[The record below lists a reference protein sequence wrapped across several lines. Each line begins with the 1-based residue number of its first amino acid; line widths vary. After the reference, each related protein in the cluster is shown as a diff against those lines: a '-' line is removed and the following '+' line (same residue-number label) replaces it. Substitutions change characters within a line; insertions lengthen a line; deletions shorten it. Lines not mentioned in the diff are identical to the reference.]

1 MSNTTNQP
9 ASPATEPQ
17 QPRPSTKHWTK
28 RWWFRALVVCLILL
42 TYTGWQMWDINRFGY
57 SDDGSSA
64 DCAIVLG
71 AAAYNNN
78 PSPVFKERINH
89 AILLL
94 KQNRIKSIILTGG
107 YGDKAEYSESEVART
122 YCLEN
127 GVLPHQ
133 IHIEK
138 TSQTT
143 KENIQE
149 ANSIMEQQSFKTA
162 LIVSDPWHL
171 KRACNIAE
179 HYNITAKPSATTT
192 TLFTSKET
200 KTKFIWKEFLY
211 LHLWKFN

>member
-1 MSNTTNQP
+1 
-9 ASPATEPQ
+9 
-17 QPRPSTKHWTK
+17 
-28 RWWFRALVVCLILL
+28 
-42 TYTGWQMWDINRFGY
+42 MWDIHRFGHT
-57 SDDGSSA
+57 DDGSLA
-64 DCAIVLG
+64 DCAVVLG
-71 AAAYNNN
+71 AAAYNDA

-94 KQNRIKSIILTGG
+94 KQKRVKSIILTGG
-107 YGDKAEYSESEVART
+107 YGEKAEFAESEVART

-143 KENIQE
+143 KENLAE
-149 ANSIMEQQSFKTA
+149 TSTIMQKQGFKSA

-171 KRACNIAE
+171 KRACNISKYYKINA
-179 HYNITAKPSATTT
+179 NPSATTT
-192 TLFTSKET
+192 TLYTSQES

-211 LHLWKFN
+211 LHLWRFN

>member
-1 MSNTTNQP
+1 MSDPTTQQE
-9 ASPATEPQ
+9 STEEET
-17 QPRPSTKHWTK
+17 RPNSKHWSK
-28 RWWFRALVVCLILL
+28 RWLFRIIVVCILL
-42 TYTGWQMWDINRFGY
+42 ATYTGWQMWDIARFGHT
-57 SDDGSSA
+57 DDGSSA

-71 AAAYNNN
+71 AAAYNKT

-143 KENIQE
+143 KENIKE
-149 ANSIMEQQSFKTA
+149 ANTIMQNQSFKTA

-171 KRACNIAE
+171 KRACSIAK
-179 HYNITAKPSATTT
+179 HYKITAKPSATTT
-192 TLFTSKET
+192 TLYTSKET

-211 LHLWKFN
+211 LHLWRFN

>member
-1 MSNTTNQP
+1 MSDPTTQP
-9 ASPATEPQ
+9 ETSQEET
-17 QPRPSTKHWTK
+17 RPSSKHWTK
-28 RWWFRALVVCLILL
+28 RWLLRALVLCLLL
-42 TYTGWQMWDINRFGY
+42 AAYSGWQMWDIDHFGH
-57 SDDGSSA
+57 SDDRSTA

-71 AAAYNNN
+71 AAAWHNT

-94 KQNRIKSIILTGG
+94 KENRINTIILTGG

-138 TSQTT
+138 SSQTT
-143 KENIQE
+143 KQNIAE
-149 ANSIMEQQSFKTA
+149 AKTIMQQQGLKTA

-171 KRACNIAE
+171 KRACSIAK
-179 HYNITAKPSATTT
+179 HYNISAKPSATTT
-192 TLFTSKET
+192 SLYTSQET

-211 LHLWKFN
+211 LHLWRLN